1 MIEER
6 KVFYSNITGRTYASE
21 DQAKVREAKYSVK
34 AVVKAEYVKNLVEQF
49 HALTDDEKDKEDE
62 IIATLIR
69 IGVGELDLNDNNGSG
84 SPRRKR
90 VIARVKTEN

>member
-1 MIEER
+1 MIEEK

-21 DQAKVREAKYSVK
+21 EQAKVREAKCSVQ

-49 HALTDDEKDKEDE
+49 HALTENDRDKADE

-69 IGVGELDLNDNNGSG
+69 IGISDLDLSADNG
-84 SPRRKR
+84 RTDRKR
-90 VIARVKTEN
+90 VAARVKTEN

>member
-1 MIEER
+1 MIEEK

-21 DQAKVREAKYSVK
+21 KQAQVREAKCSVQ

-49 HALTDDEKDKEDE
+49 HALTENDRDKADE

-69 IGVGELDLNDNNGSG
+69 IGISDLDLSADNGHTD
-84 SPRRKR
+84 RKR
-90 VIARVKTEN
+90 VTARVKTEN